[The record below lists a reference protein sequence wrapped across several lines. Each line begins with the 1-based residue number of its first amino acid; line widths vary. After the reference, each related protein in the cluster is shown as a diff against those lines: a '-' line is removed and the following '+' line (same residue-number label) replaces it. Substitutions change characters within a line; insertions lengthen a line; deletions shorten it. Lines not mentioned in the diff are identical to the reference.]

1 MVIIPT
7 GKIFNFKNSM
17 DFINNQPKLFKL
29 SCQEIEKK
37 FGRSNFDVAEEYV
50 WDLIYH
56 HFGNS
61 ADFVINNS
69 YFDDNHNN
77 PHFHTLN
84 FEIEGIDDTT
94 AELVYQ
100 ELVQKGL
107 IIT

>member
-1 MVIIPT
+1 MAIILI
-7 GKIFNFKNSM
+7 GKTLNFKNAM

-29 SCQEIEKK
+29 SYQEIEKQ

-61 ADFVINNS
+61 ADFVIKNS

-77 PHFHTLN
+77 PYFHTLN
-84 FEIEGIDDTT
+84 FEIEGIDNTT

-100 ELVQKGL
+100 ELMRKGL
-107 IIT
+107 VVS